1 MIRLTA
7 DKKKYVVRHFWED
20 ITLNELI
27 EAGKIPIPE
36 NVRDFYLG
44 KIKLK
49 ITNPELIGYYTDL
62 IVCFSDI
69 PKSILQNT
77 EPDVI
82 YNFVDIYLSH
92 IVYSL
97 VYNTPC
103 NYVNGQYE
111 LYTPSG
117 IKSFKIGKEKFY
129 FPGTRT
135 ILGQPV
141 LMADEQIITFV
152 EACDLDLSINT
163 ISSDKLINLP
173 LMMAIYCRRFKEVY
187 DQDSILSRVEKFKS
201 LTMNK
206 VWSLFFCIGIPLQRF
221 QNSSRLSLKKIIQM
235 NLRTLMGLVGGQLFT
250 KLLKTGLTGKLQM
263 SRN

>member
-1 MIRLTA
+1 MIRLTV

-20 ITLNELI
+20 IRLSDLI

-36 NVRDFYLG
+36 KVKEFYLG
-44 KIKLK
+44 KNGLE
-49 ITNPELIGYYTDL
+49 ITDPELINYYIDL
-62 IVCFSDI
+62 IPCFSDI
-69 PKSILQNT
+69 SKQVLQNT

-92 IVYSL
+92 VVYSM

-103 NYVNGQYE
+103 NYIDGKYE
-111 LYTPSG
+111 IYTPPEVKKFS
-117 IKSFKIGKEKFY
+117 IGKERFY

-141 LMADEQIITFV
+141 LMADETILSFV

-163 ISSDKLINLP
+163 ITNDKLINLA
-173 LMMAIYCRRFKEVY
+173 LLMAIYCRRYGDVYNQESVLNRFEV
-187 DQDSILSRVEKFKS
+187 FKS
-201 LTMNK
+201 LTMDT
-206 VWSLFFCIGIPLQRF
+206 VWSLFFCIGIPCKRYQNNLQ
-221 QNSSRLSLKKIIQM
+221 LSLKRVIQV
-235 NLRTLMGLVGGQLFT
+235 NLRTLMGLAGGRLFT
-250 KLLKTGLTGKLQM
+250 RSHRTELTERLLM

>member
-7 DKKKYVVRHFWED
+7 DKKKYAVRHFWED

-36 NVRDFYLG
+36 NVRQFYLG
-44 KIKLK
+44 KIKLE
-49 ITNPELIGYYTDL
+49 ITNPELISCYTDL

-69 PKSILQNT
+69 PKHVLQNS

-92 IVYSL
+92 VVYSL

-111 LYTPSG
+111 LYTPPE

-141 LMADEQIITFV
+141 LMADEQIITFI
-152 EACDLDLSINT
+152 EACDLDLTINT
-163 ISSDKLINLP
+163 ITSDKLINLP
-173 LMMAIYCRRFKEVY
+173 LLMSIYCRRFKEVY
-187 DQDSILSRVEKFKS
+187 SQDSALSRVEIFKS
-201 LTMNK
+201 LTMDK

-221 QNSSRLSLKKIIQM
+221 QNSSRLSLKKVIQM

-250 KLLKTGLTGKLQM
+250 RSLKTVLTEKLAM